1 MRQPSP
7 AEVFGNPFLKYNNTN
22 RGTMISCSFSKSIA
36 FSFSFLFLEKSDN
49 TDISETLPF
58 LFLLFCYRFSY
69 IFSIRKDKMFS
80 KNYKVRN
87 TITER
92 NNKTGYK
99 MKGLEEK

>member
-1 MRQPSP
+1 
-7 AEVFGNPFLKYNNTN
+7 
-22 RGTMISCSFSKSIA
+22 
-36 FSFSFLFLEKSDN
+36 
-49 TDISETLPF
+49 
-58 LFLLFCYRFSY
+58 
-69 IFSIRKDKMFS
+69 MFS